1 MSNLKLVELFFKRGE
16 HLKFYCYYVSLNTK
30 ENIME
35 CYIDEEKEKCI
46 VIMLK
51 TLCFYKIENL
61 RKEKTKKDVS
71 KILDETKELI
81 DSLTKE
87 LIEKHIPRID

>member
-1 MSNLKLVELFFKRGE
+1 MFNLKLIELFFKRGE
-16 HLKFYCYYVSLNTK
+16 HLKFYCYYVVLNTK

-35 CYIDEEKEKCI
+35 CYLDKKKEKCI

-61 RKEKTKKDVS
+61 RKETNKNDLLKT
-71 KILDETKELI
+71 LDETKELI
-81 DSLTKE
+81 DSL
-87 LIEKHIPRID
+87 IEKHIPRID